1 MMSREVEDVGLII
14 WWLFLLFDVNDDV
27 NDDVDVD
34 ADVGADVD
42 VDFDIDF
49 GADIDVEEVLVVSV
63 AL

>member
-1 MMSREVEDVGLII
+1 M
-14 WWLFLLFDVNDDV
+14 WWLFLLFDV

-63 AL
+63 ALQVRWSFLL

>member
-14 WWLFLLFDVNDDV
+14 WWLFLLFDV